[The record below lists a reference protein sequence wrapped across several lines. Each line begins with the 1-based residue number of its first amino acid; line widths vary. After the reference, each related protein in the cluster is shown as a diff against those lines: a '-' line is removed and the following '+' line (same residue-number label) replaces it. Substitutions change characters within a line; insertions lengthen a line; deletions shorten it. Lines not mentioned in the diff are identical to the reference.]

1 MREAEPL
8 QQRIDQ
14 TDIADIKI
22 SSRSRDDIPDILKGL
37 QYIYVTKAL
46 RERLFALLESLFS
59 EKQKN

>member
-22 SSRSRDDIPDILKGL
+22 SSRSRDDILDILKGL